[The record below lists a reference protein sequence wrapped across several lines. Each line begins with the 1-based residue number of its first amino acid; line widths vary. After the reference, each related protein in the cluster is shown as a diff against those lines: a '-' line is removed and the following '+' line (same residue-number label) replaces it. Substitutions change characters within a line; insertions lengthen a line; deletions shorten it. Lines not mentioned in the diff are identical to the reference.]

1 VFVGWASRAR
11 TLRPGHCIVLRHLPV
26 ASWCSFFTPPNSVAT
41 HCALPGR
48 PRERAVGLGHV
59 AMDTNSYSDSDENDE
74 LSQSSAKETGA
85 AHADDERDAQPTH
98 APAAAQ
104 RYEHLNLQQRVPSV
118 GGPVGG
124 VERKPTHNV
133 RASLAGPSTGG
144 AGGPVPEFV
153 QRLLAEELKEWTLA
167 QGERPGNDAQQL
179 YHTRCLEILA
189 RLACGNSPSNPN
201 KRAAPP
207 PKLPPSKQPRLATS
221 SLQDEAAAA
230 ASFFTEAPD
239 SKAADVVHV
248 KIEEGPPEWP
258 EGAYVKVEEAPPAWP
273 EGAYVKEEREEEAF
287 PFNPRG
293 APNPSPFWKLPVS
306 NTPSTPVYAV
316 VAKPPTSTTKVLA
329 PSRRRRPPSP
339 KVKPTLQAA
348 RVVAP
353 GNPQHCCRLSP
364 LALNG
369 RRNAN
374 REVLLHSECQS
385 LQPEAAAAP
394 APQRMFT
401 KWGAN
406 GGEEIDA
413 DLIMEEDQTNRAAVP
428 DPQES
433 LSLSVPYVL
442 TTVKRFLMPE
452 KHEQLDQILQ
462 RYMQKELGKRQ
473 VRSSS

>member
-1 VFVGWASRAR
+1 
-11 TLRPGHCIVLRHLPV
+11 
-26 ASWCSFFTPPNSVAT
+26 
-41 HCALPGR
+41 
-48 PRERAVGLGHV
+48 
-59 AMDTNSYSDSDENDE
+59 MDTNSYSHSDENEE
-74 LSQSSAKETGA
+74 LSQLSAEETGT
-85 AHADDERDAQPTH
+85 AHTDAERDAQPTH

-104 RYEHLNLQQRVPSV
+104 RNVRLKLQQRVPSLGAPEDGAKRV
-118 GGPVGG
+118 
-124 VERKPTHNV
+124 PTQNLA
-133 RASLAGPSTGG
+133 ASLAGPSTGG
-144 AGGPVPEFV
+144 TGGPVPEFV

-167 QGERPGNDAQQL
+167 QGKRPGNDAQQL

-189 RLACGNSPSNPN
+189 RFACGNSPSNPN
-201 KRAAPP
+201 KHAAPP

-221 SLQDEAAAA
+221 SLQDEASAA
-230 ASFFTEAPD
+230 ASFSTEAPD
-239 SKAADVVHV
+239 SKAADVAHV

-287 PFNPRG
+287 PFNSRV
-293 APNPSPFWKLPVS
+293 APWTPSRFWNPPVS
-306 NTPSTPVYAV
+306 NTPSTPFCAV
-316 VAKPPTSTTKVLA
+316 VAFSTTKVLA

-353 GNPQHCCRLSP
+353 GKPEHCCRVSP

-406 GGEEIDA
+406 GGVEIDA
-413 DLIMEEDQTNRAAVP
+413 NLIVEEDQANRAAVP

-473 VRSSS
+473 GRTAL